1 MVRQAMTFEWQA
13 LLSCEQ
19 GRSCLTAVIPAKAG
33 IHLRFLHQSNMDS
46 RFRGN
51 DSHEDWSLCVASSAA

>member
-1 MVRQAMTFEWQA
+1 M
-13 LLSCEQ
+13 
-19 GRSCLTAVIPAKAG
+19 AVIPAKAEALFNSKSWS

-51 DSHEDWSLCVASSAA
+51 DGKEEYVSLQVIGRLLLIAKPIWS